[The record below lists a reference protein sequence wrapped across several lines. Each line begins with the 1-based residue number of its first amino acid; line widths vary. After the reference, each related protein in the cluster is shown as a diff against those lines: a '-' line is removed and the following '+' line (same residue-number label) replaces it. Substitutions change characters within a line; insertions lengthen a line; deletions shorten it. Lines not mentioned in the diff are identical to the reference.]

1 MSEAY
6 QTRPLTP
13 LRKVIAA
20 RMSEANRD
28 IPHFRVAKELE
39 LDALMGFREELNAQA
54 DGQKLSLNDFFVK
67 ATAAALKD
75 APGVNV
81 QFVNGDI
88 LEYGD
93 ANISVITAVEGG
105 LATPVIFAADKKSIW
120 RVAEEIRDLTTRA
133 AKGALRIDEM
143 QGGSFSISNL
153 GMYGVDFFDAI
164 INPPQCAI
172 LAVAR
177 ARRRTGLGED
187 GKFCT
192 RTTMTAVLSADH
204 RAIDG
209 VAGARFLAALQEKLL
224 SPDRLVE

>member
-39 LDALMGFREELNAQA
+39 LDALMRFREELNAQSN
-54 DGQKLSLNDFFVK
+54 GQKLSLNDFFVK
-67 ATAAALKD
+67 AAAAALKD
-75 APGVNV
+75 APAVNV

-88 LEYGD
+88 LEYDD
-93 ANISVITAVEGG
+93 ANISIITAIEGG
-105 LATPVIFAADKKSIW
+105 LATPVVFAADKKSIW
-120 RVAEEIRDLTTRA
+120 RISEEIRDLATRA
-133 AKGALRIDEM
+133 AQGALRIDEM

-153 GMYGVDFFDAI
+153 GMHDVDFFDAI

-177 ARRRTGLGED
+177 ARRQTGLGED
-187 GKFCT
+187 GKVCA

-209 VAGARFLAALQEKLL
+209 VAGARFLSALQEKLS
-224 SPDRLVE
+224 SPDRLAE